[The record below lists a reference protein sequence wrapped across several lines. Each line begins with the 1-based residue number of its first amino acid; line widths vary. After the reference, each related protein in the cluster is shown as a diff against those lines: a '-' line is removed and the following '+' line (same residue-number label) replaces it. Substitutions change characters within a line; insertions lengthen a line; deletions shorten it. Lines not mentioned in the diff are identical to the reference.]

1 MEHAMS
7 PRLRRFVW
15 SCIAVGTLL
24 RLALSFISFG
34 SNDALIWE
42 HIAARVQ
49 QSGLIQAYRT
59 ETFINHPPIPVL
71 WARLS
76 LALGGEPLEGAAAGT
91 VPIAKSWP
99 RPWFSFVLKL
109 PAIAAD
115 ALVVA
120 LVAWVWLA
128 WGDESQ
134 ARFAAL
140 AMALNPVAII
150 ISGYHCNTDSVYAAL
165 SLLSAYLV
173 SHDRRFFLGGLAL
186 GAAINV
192 KLIPLLLIPALFS
205 LCSNW
210 REARRLVYGLAIAAL
225 PFLPLLAAPEA
236 LYRNMVAYVPS
247 IGRWGVG
254 YFLLDFSNTPRFSDV
269 GYHLMRDYLKVGRLA
284 IVVAVGVVTIA
295 SWRTKRWNA
304 YELCLIV
311 YSIFLVLAP
320 GFGTQYLI
328 VVLPLLL
335 VVSISRAWTYSISGG
350 LFLLLMYWSSLVSE
364 RLPLLTFLSPSQEA
378 PPAGGL
384 FGLLAWWV
392 LLTTAVT
399 LVFRVARRLDPI
411 PAP

>member
-1 MEHAMS
+1 MS
-7 PRLRRFVW
+7 PKLRRFVW

-24 RLALSFISFG
+24 RLGLAFISFG

-59 ETFINHPPIPVL
+59 ETFLNHPPIPVL

-109 PAIAAD
+109 PVIAAD
-115 ALVVA
+115 ALAVA

-173 SHDRRFFLGGLAL
+173 SHGRRFFLGGLAL

-192 KLIPLLLIPALFS
+192 KLIPLLLIPALLS

-236 LYRNMVAYVPS
+236 LYRNMVAYVPAV
-247 IGRWGVG
+247 GRWGVG
-254 YFLLDFSNTPRFSDV
+254 YFLLDFLNTPRFSDI
-269 GYHLMRDYLKVGRLA
+269 GYQLMHDYLKVGRLA
-284 IVVAVGVVTIA
+284 IIVVVGVVTIA

-311 YSIFLVLAP
+311 YSIFLGLAP
-320 GFGTQYLI
+320 GFGMQYL
-328 VVLPLLL
+328 VVALPLLL
-335 VVSISRAWTYSISGG
+335 AVNIPRAWTYGICGG
-350 LFLLLMYWSSLVSE
+350 LFLLLMYWSSLASDQ
-364 RLPLLTFLSPSQEA
+364 LPLLTLFSPAPEL

-384 FGLLAWWV
+384 FGFLAWWV
-392 LLTTAVT
+392 LITTAAT
-399 LVFRVARRLDPI
+399 LIFRARRREVQA